1 MNKTQWFKLEI
12 FVPASHLKVV
22 KATLQEVDAGH
33 IGNYDSCLAYST
45 VKSTWR
51 PLDGAK
57 PYIGTPGTVSEEEEI
72 KVEVNVK
79 CDRLNETVATI
90 RRIHPYEEPIINVIP
105 LHTV

>member
-1 MNKTQWFKLEI
+1 MNKTQWLKLEI
-12 FVPASHLKVV
+12 FIPASHLEVI
-22 KATLQEVDAGH
+22 KATLQKVDAGN
-33 IGNYDSCLAYST
+33 IGNYDSCLTYST

-57 PYIGTPGTVSEEEEI
+57 PYIGPPGAVSEEEEI

-90 RRIHPYEEPIINVIP
+90 RRVHPYEEPLINAIP
-105 LHTV
+105 LYMV